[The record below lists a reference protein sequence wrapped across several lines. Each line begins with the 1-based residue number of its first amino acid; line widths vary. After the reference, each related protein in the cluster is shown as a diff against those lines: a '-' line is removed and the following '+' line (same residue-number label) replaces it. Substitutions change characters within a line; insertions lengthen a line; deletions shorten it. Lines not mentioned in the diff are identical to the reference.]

1 MTASDGT
8 LDMTPLLE
16 LQNVSKHFGHV
27 YALEGVTMA
36 IQPREV
42 VSLLGDNGAGK
53 STLVRIIAG
62 VYPPDSGELYV
73 RGERV
78 TQWTPAKARK
88 HGIETVFQDKAL
100 ATQQSVTSNVFL
112 GREMTNR
119 LGFIRHRAQRR
130 EAERLMRNM
139 RFTSKV
145 LSPDSPVQNLS
156 GGERE
161 GIAISRAVHFNA
173 DLVVLDEPT
182 TALSLRQAQE
192 VLDFVRRVRDEGT
205 SVLFI
210 SHNMF
215 HAHEVA
221 DRIVILDRGRVG
233 AAVDKTSLSATELIE
248 LMQSMA
254 RGEPRKQPSR

>member
-1 MTASDGT
+1 
-8 LDMTPLLE
+8 MTPLLE
-16 LQNVSKHFGHV
+16 LRNVSKHFGHV
-27 YALEGVTMA
+27 YAVKGVSMA
-36 IQPREV
+36 IQPGEV
-42 VSLLGDNGAGK
+42 LSLLGDNGAGK

-62 VYPPDSGELYV
+62 VHQPDAGEMFI
-73 RGERV
+73 RGQRV
-78 TQWTPAKARK
+78 THWDPGKAREN
-88 HGIETVFQDKAL
+88 GIETVFQDKAL
-100 ATQQSVTSNVFL
+100 ATQQPVTSNIFL
-112 GREMTNR
+112 GREVTTR
-119 LGFIRHRAQRR
+119 LGFINHRAQRR

-139 RFTSKV
+139 KFTSKV

-173 DLVVLDEPT
+173 DLIILDEPT

-221 DRIVILDRGRVG
+221 DRILILDRGRIGLEVQ
-233 AAVDKTSLSATELIE
+233 KSTLSATELIE
-248 LMQSMA
+248 RMQSMA
-254 RGEPRKQPSR
+254 RGESHV

>member
-1 MTASDGT
+1 MTLASET
-8 LDMTPLLE
+8 DMTPLME
-16 LQNVSKHFGHV
+16 LRGVSKHFGHV
-27 YALEGVTMA
+27 YALQDINMT
-36 IQPREV
+36 IRPNEV
-42 VSLLGDNGAGK
+42 LSLLGDNGAGK
-53 STLVRIIAG
+53 STLVRTIAG
-62 VYPPDSGELYV
+62 VHQPDDGELYV

-78 TQWTPAKARK
+78 THWNPAKAREYR
-88 HGIETVFQDKAL
+88 IETVFQDKAL

-112 GREMTNR
+112 GREITNR
-119 LGFIRHRAQRR
+119 FGFINHRAQRR
-130 EAERLMRNM
+130 ETERLMHNM

-145 LSPDSPVQNLS
+145 LRADAPVRNLS

-161 GIAISRAVHFNA
+161 GVAIARAVHFNA
-173 DLVVLDEPT
+173 DLIILDEPT

-192 VLDFVRRVRDEGT
+192 VLDFVRRVRDAGT

-233 AAVDKTSLSATELIE
+233 AEVDKNSLSATELIE
-248 LMQSMA
+248 VMQSMA
-254 RGEPRKQPSR
+254 RGETPAVPKL

>member
-1 MTASDGT
+1 
-8 LDMTPLLE
+8 
-16 LQNVSKHFGHV
+16 
-27 YALEGVTMA
+27 MA
-36 IQPREV
+36 IRPHEV

-53 STLVRIIAG
+53 STLVRTIAG
-62 VYPPDSGELYV
+62 VHQPDSGDLFV

-78 TQWTPAKARK
+78 THWNPAKARECR
-88 HGIETVFQDKAL
+88 IETVFQDKAL
-100 ATQQSVTSNVFL
+100 VTQQSVTSNVFL

-119 LGFIRHRAQRR
+119 FGFIDHRAQRK
-130 EAERLMRNM
+130 ETDRLMRNM
-139 RFTSKV
+139 RFTSKI
-145 LSPDSPVQNLS
+145 LSPDSPVQHLS

-161 GIAISRAVHFNA
+161 GIAIARAVHFNA
-173 DLVVLDEPT
+173 DLIILDEPT

-233 AAVDKTSLSATELIE
+233 TEVEKAALSATELIDV
-248 LMQSMA
+248 MQSMA
-254 RGEPRKQPSR
+254 RGELRPEPSV

>member
-1 MTASDGT
+1 MSQADHANI
-8 LDMTPLLE
+8 TPLLE
-16 LQNVSKHFGHV
+16 LRNVSKHFGHV
-27 YALEGVTMA
+27 YALEDVSMA
-36 IQPREV
+36 IRPGEV
-42 VSLLGDNGAGK
+42 MSLLGDNGAGK
-53 STLVRIIAG
+53 STLVRVIAG
-62 VYPPDSGELYV
+62 VHQPDAGEVYV

-78 TQWTPAKARK
+78 THWNPGKARESR
-88 HGIETVFQDKAL
+88 IETVFQDKAL
-100 ATQQSVTSNVFL
+100 ATQQPVTSNVFL
-112 GREMTNR
+112 GREITSR
-119 LGFIRHRAQRR
+119 FGFINHRAQRR

-161 GIAISRAVHFNA
+161 GIAIARAVHFNA
-173 DLVVLDEPT
+173 DLIILDEPT

-205 SVLFI
+205 AVLFI

-221 DRIVILDRGRVG
+221 DRILILDRGRVG
-233 AAVDKTSLSATELIE
+233 VEVEKSSLSATELIE

-254 RGEPRKQPSR
+254 RGELRA

>member
-1 MTASDGT
+1 MTEEKDSH
-8 LDMTPLLE
+8 MTPLLE
-16 LQNVSKHFGHV
+16 LRNVSKHFGHV
-27 YALEGVTMA
+27 YALEDVSMNIRPG
-36 IQPREV
+36 EV
-42 VSLLGDNGAGK
+42 MSLLGDNGAGK
-53 STLVRIIAG
+53 STLVRVIAG
-62 VYPPDSGELYV
+62 VHQPDGGELYV

-78 TQWTPAKARK
+78 THWNPGKARERRL
-88 HGIETVFQDKAL
+88 ETVFQDKAL
-100 ATQQSVTSNVFL
+100 ATQQPVTSNVFL
-112 GREMTNR
+112 GRELTNR
-119 LGFIRHRAQRR
+119 FGFINHRAQRK
-130 EAERLMRNM
+130 EADRLMRNM

-161 GIAISRAVHFNA
+161 GIAIARAVHFNA
-173 DLVVLDEPT
+173 DLIVLDEPT

-192 VLDFVRRVRDEGT
+192 VLDFVRRVRDQGT

-221 DRIVILDRGRVG
+221 DRILILDRGRVG
-233 AAVDKTSLSATELIE
+233 TEVEKATLSATELIE

-254 RGEPRKQPSR
+254 RGESHA

>member
-1 MTASDGT
+1 
-8 LDMTPLLE
+8 
-16 LQNVSKHFGHV
+16 
-27 YALEGVTMA
+27 
-36 IQPREV
+36 
-42 VSLLGDNGAGK
+42 
-53 STLVRIIAG
+53 
-62 VYPPDSGELYV
+62 V

-78 TQWTPAKARK
+78 TSWNPGKARESR
-88 HGIETVFQDKAL
+88 IETVFQDKAL
-100 ATQQSVTSNVFL
+100 ATQQSVTDNIFL
-112 GREMTNR
+112 GREITNR
-119 LGFIRHRAQRR
+119 LGFISHRVQRR

-145 LSPDSPVQNLS
+145 LSPDRSVDNLS

-161 GIAISRAVHFNA
+161 GIAIARAVHFNA
-173 DLVVLDEPT
+173 DLIILDEPT

-233 AAVDKTSLSATELIE
+233 VEVEKSGLSATELIE

-254 RGEPRKQPSR
+254 RGELRA

>member
-1 MTASDGT
+1 MNQSKDSK
-8 LDMTPLLE
+8 MTPLLE
-16 LQNVSKHFGHV
+16 LRNVSKHFGHV
-27 YALEGVTMA
+27 YAVKDVSMA
-36 IQPREV
+36 IHPGEV
-42 VSLLGDNGAGK
+42 LSLLGDNGAGK

-62 VYPPDSGELYV
+62 VHQPDAGEV
-73 RGERV
+73 FMRGRRV
-78 TQWTPAKARK
+78 THWDPAKARENR
-88 HGIETVFQDKAL
+88 IETVFQDKAL
-100 ATQQSVTSNVFL
+100 VTQQPVTSNIFL
-112 GREMTNR
+112 GREITTR
-119 LGFIRHRAQRR
+119 LGFISHRAQRR

-139 RFTSKV
+139 KFTSKV

-173 DLVVLDEPT
+173 DLIILDEPT

-192 VLDFVRRVRDEGT
+192 VLDFVRRVRDKGT

-221 DRIVILDRGRVG
+221 DRILILDRGRIGLEV
-233 AAVDKTSLSATELIE
+233 KKSTLSATELIE
-248 LMQSMA
+248 RMQSMA
-254 RGEPRKQPSR
+254 RGESHV